1 MAGRKTLR
9 ICTNGHQYYKV
20 SDCPAC
26 PVCESIKDDDAF
38 NAILAAPARRALAN
52 AGIKSVSQLAGYSQS
67 DLLKLHGLGPGSIP
81 KLKSLLKARGL
92 DFRH

>member
-9 ICTNGHQYYKV
+9 VCPNGHKYYKV
-20 SDCPAC
+20 TDCPTC
-26 PVCESIKDDDAF
+26 PVCENIKDGDGF
-38 NAILAAPARRALAN
+38 NAILAAPARRALEN

-81 KLKSLLKARGL
+81 KLRSLLSARGL
-92 DFRH
+92 DFRQ